1 MEELAPFF
9 QGRRVLVTGHTGF
22 KGSWLALWLKC
33 LDSCVSGVALDPP
46 TEPNL
51 FTSAGI
57 DAVLEKDLRVD
68 IENSRETEHALRECS
83 PEIVFH
89 LAAQPLVRS
98 SYASPLE
105 TYRTNIL
112 GTANLL
118 DACRRVNSVKAVV
131 VVTSDKCYEN
141 DRREQPYR
149 EADALGGHD
158 PYSASKACAE
168 IVSAAAYKSFLR
180 SRHVGVAT
188 ARAGN
193 VIGGGDWATDRLVPD
208 SVRAF
213 VRGEPL
219 RLRNP
224 RAIRPWQHVLEPLH
238 GYLLLARQLMVD
250 ADKFSCAWN
259 FGPDNEASATVET
272 VAREIAELWPGGR
285 VESAEAPDDWHE
297 EKILR
302 LDSSRAHDS
311 LGWESRWPLST
322 SLKATVDWYRKWSA
336 GDFDA
341 AAFMRDQI
349 NDYLLAS

>member
-1 MEELAPFF
+1 MEQLASFF

-33 LDSCVSGVALDPP
+33 LDSCVTGLALDPP

-51 FTSAGI
+51 FTSAKIG
-57 DAVLEKDLRVD
+57 AMLEKDLRVD
-68 IENSRETEHALRECS
+68 IENSDELERALRECS

-89 LAAQPLVRS
+89 LAAQPLVRT
-98 SYASPLE
+98 SYVAPLE
-105 TYRTNIL
+105 TYRMNIL

-131 VVTSDKCYEN
+131 VVTSDKCYGN
-141 DRREQPYR
+141 DGREQPYR
-149 EADALGGHD
+149 ETDALGGRD

-168 IVSAAAYKSFLR
+168 IISAAAYKSFLR
-180 SRHVGVAT
+180 SLHIGVAT

-208 SVRAF
+208 SIRAF

-224 RAIRPWQHVLEPLH
+224 HAIRPWQHVLEPLH
-238 GYLLLARQLMVD
+238 GYLLLAQQLVVD
-250 ADKFSCAWN
+250 RENFSCAWN
-259 FGPDNEASATVET
+259 FGPDKKASATVQA
-272 VAREIAELWPGGR
+272 VAGKLAELWPGGR
-285 VESAEAPDDWHE
+285 VELDEVSDDWHE

-311 LGWESRWPLST
+311 LGWKSRWPLAT
-322 SLKATVDWYRKWSA
+322 SLRATVEWYRKWSD

-341 AAFMRDQI
+341 AAFMREQI
-349 NDYLLAS
+349 RDYLLPG